1 MLKVLLLMLIFTV
14 PSYSQRGLSPEAK
27 LLVQQA
33 QAQNNDKTPN
43 RSLGFNV
50 GVTTRFDGGVTF
62 PLYGFDVD
70 FSLFNVTALEFYI
83 PVSKTTQFLASFR
96 FSTPTVEDYY
106 NDYDG
111 LYKMRLGFGLGAAST
126 LFDRRNSLGVG
137 MLVTSVS
144 SFAMEYMFLNDDLDR
159 YENYTLLGGSY
170 VTYRFETGVRYNY
183 FIHKNLAFVVG
194 FETGIGLVTGY
205 QSQRVDTDGYPIEP
219 LEAYGAYG
227 RGIYTFGITVGL
239 MF

>member
-14 PSYSQRGLSPEAK
+14 PSYSQGNLSPEAK

-33 QAQNNDKTPN
+33 QTQNSSQTPN

-62 PLYGFDVD
+62 PLYGYSAD

-83 PVSKTTQFLASFR
+83 PVSRGTQFLASFR
-96 FSTPTVEDYY
+96 FSTPMAIDYY

-111 LYKMRLGFGLGAAST
+111 LYKMRLGFGLGAANT
-126 LFDRRNSLGVG
+126 LFDKRNSRGVG

-144 SFAMEYMFLNDDLDR
+144 SFAMEFIFLNYDLDR
-159 YENYTLLGGSY
+159 YEDYVLLGNY

-183 FIHKNLAFVVG
+183 FIHRNLAFVVG
-194 FETGIGLVTGY
+194 FETGIGIATGY
-205 QSQRVDTDGYPIEP
+205 QSRRVDTDGYPIEP
-219 LEAYGAYG
+219 LEAYGEYS
-227 RGIYTFGITVGL
+227 RGIYTFGVTVGL